1 MKPLDLLQMATGRLP
16 VRDEDA
22 PSLDPSAIDR
32 AYRRE
37 RARRYRRTERRT
49 EARSSN
55 ARFWVVLSVLLFLTV
70 CFALFAWHQVQ
81 TTFGV

>member
-1 MKPLDLLQMATGRLP
+1 MATRRLP
-16 VRDEDA
+16 VLDDDA
-22 PSLDPSAIDR
+22 PSLDPSAIEH

-37 RARRYRRTERRT
+37 RARRRMRSDRRT

-55 ARFWVVLSVLLFLTV
+55 ARFWVVLAVLMFLTV
-70 CFALFAWHQVQ
+70 CIALFAWHQVQ